1 MLKEAICQ
9 WFCIELQRSNLR
21 GHGATQSSAYDG
33 ARKGNPLFKGIHSD
47 GVGNILEYIGE
58 ACPVGEGEA
67 HFMWGNQIN
76 RAT

>member
-33 ARKGNPLFKGIHSD
+33 ARKGNPLFKGIHSG
-47 GVGNILEYIGE
+47 GVGNILEYIGGH
-58 ACPVGEGEA
+58 AQ
-67 HFMWGNQIN
+67 WGRGKPIS
-76 RAT
+76 RGGIK